1 MFINNKLTVKLKK
14 MLITVSFEDKLFSFE
29 VEVSETIENV
39 KALLEVETGI
49 PIA

>member
-1 MFINNKLTVKLKK
+1 